1 MASSGTVR
9 IVSQLARALVGAL
22 LAVLLTLA
30 AALAIP
36 TSSSA
41 SSSGA
46 SSSGASSSGA
56 SNQGHRDATQPG
68 SVASPVNTQA
78 IDSYV
83 RLQMSGM
90 EIPGLALVLI
100 RDGAV
105 AYTQGYGN
113 ADDTGRPVTASTPFM
128 LGSTSKQLT
137 GLLIQHLITQ
147 GKLTLDA
154 PVRTYLPWF
163 GEPGDDHGKITIR
176 QLLSHTSGIAN
187 DADQTWTRVDDP
199 SDTLEARARQ
209 LAKTPLASK
218 PGLRFGYAN
227 GNYDLLAH
235 IAEVVGK
242 APHATLLQTAVLR
255 PLGMTSTFTSLDAA
269 TKAGLAQG
277 HYTWFGLVDRA
288 APTWF
293 VRSSVP
299 SATTMSTAAD
309 LSKLLLAHIA
319 AEPARAGAT
328 AAPATSSGLPAKTLA
343 ATWVGLSRVNAQV
356 DYASGWFVHRFWPLH
371 GNDAKPNDATVPLV
385 YTHDGNSQ
393 SYRSTL
399 WVSPALG
406 YGLVV
411 LTNSDDR
418 ISPDRWP
425 AFIDGL
431 VRTTLDRPVP
441 LYQRQ
446 GDFIRIN
453 ASWFLIGTPL
463 VLALL
468 IIGVI
473 RSAGRRQVLLWLT
486 WAVVGIGFLLAFWYV
501 PTQTETS
508 YAGLV
513 TTWRVCPDIG
523 LVTVITLGLT
533 VLLIPVT
540 IRWTMQRQRRL
551 RRLAM
556 PTAEATS
563 ASIEADSAS
572 ATGSRP

>member
-1 MASSGTVR
+1 MASSGT
-9 IVSQLARALVGAL
+9 ARTLLQRARVLIGPL
-22 LAVLLTLA
+22 LAILLALGATLA
-30 AALAIP
+30 AAG
-36 TSSSA
+36 
-41 SSSGA
+41 SSGA
-46 SSSGASSSGA
+46 YPAGAD
-56 SNQGHRDATQPG
+56 HPPATRPSQI
-68 SVASPVNTQA
+68 NTAA

-83 RLQMSGM
+83 KLQMSGM
-90 EIPGLALVLI
+90 EIPGLALVVI

-105 AYTQGYGN
+105 AYTQGYGS
-113 ADDTGRPVTASTPFM
+113 ADDSGRPVTANTPFM

-137 GLLIQHLITQ
+137 GLLIQHLISQ
-147 GKLTLDA
+147 GKLKLDA

-163 GEPGDDHGKITIR
+163 GDVGEDRGKITIR
-176 QLLSHTSGIAN
+176 HLLAHTSGLPN
-187 DADQTWTRVDDP
+187 DADEIWTRVDDP
-199 SDTLEARARQ
+199 SDTLEARARR
-209 LAKTPLASK
+209 LANTPLAFK
-218 PGLRFGYAN
+218 PGQRFGYAN

-277 HYTWFGLVDRA
+277 HYTWFGLVDRP

-293 VRSSVP
+293 VRSSVA

-319 AEPARAGAT
+319 AEPTRAPN
-328 AAPATSSGLPAKTLA
+328 AALPGLPAKTLA
-343 ATWVGLSRVNAQV
+343 ATWVGLSRVNTQV

-371 GNDAKPNDATVPLV
+371 EDDAKPNDATVPLV
-385 YTHDGNSQ
+385 YTHDGNAQ

-425 AFIDGL
+425 SFIDGL
-431 VRTTLDRPVP
+431 VRTTLDRNVP
-441 LYQRQ
+441 LYHRQ

-453 ASWFLIGTPL
+453 ASWFMIGIPL
-463 VLALL
+463 ALALL
-468 IIGVI
+468 MIGVL
-473 RSAGRRQVLLWLT
+473 RSAGRRRVLLGAT
-486 WAVVGIGFLLAFWYV
+486 WVIAGLGFLLAFWYV

-508 YAGLV
+508 YGGLA

-523 LVTVITLGLT
+523 LVTAVTVGLT
-533 VLLIPVT
+533 LLLIPVT
-540 IRWTMQRQRRL
+540 IRWTMQRQRRI

-556 PTAEATS
+556 PTAEPNEVSTEAA
-563 ASIEADSAS
+563 ASTAAS
-572 ATGSRP
+572 GTGGRPQA